1 MPLWPLPWLGLWP
14 ELPVKPVE
22 RAHAE
27 TEDERS
33 TPPVTDPY
41 SAILFS
47 MMMPNTGARAP
58 SKRAKS
64 LGSMA
69 ARMAGSDSQA
79 ALERFCGLG
88 N

>member
-33 TPPVTDPY
+33 TQPVTDPY
-41 SAILFS
+41 SAIFFHDDAQHWR
-47 MMMPNTGARAP
+47 TRAEQTRKV
-58 SKRAKS
+58 SR
-64 LGSMA
+64 LHG
-69 ARMAGSDSQA
+69 R
-79 ALERFCGLG
+79 
-88 N
+88 